1 MRRISAKN
9 DKRKT
14 AKATTPLRFKENIFL
29 LYRDLISTFEVQSP
43 HMLTRIFLAG
53 YPPILGM
60 VYVSRS
66 CCLQTI
72 KIPPNF
78 KSEVG
83 ECLRHSKTAHRNIV
97 FFIRWACPIYIHI
110 KNRADEPVICSLVHR
125 LCVLCVWLFND
136 CNMTLFYSY
145 QTFLLALWTKEWKV
159 FKLCIF
165 PYHNAGFVFTNW
177 T

>member
-1 MRRISAKN
+1 MMEKSRAWIELDRAALRHN
-9 DKRKT
+9 VEALRKRLPPGC
-14 AKATTPLRFKENIFL
+14 ALMPVLKANAYGHGAVTTPLRFKENIFL

-110 KNRADEPVICSLVHR
+110 KNRADEPVIAHLFIGSASYASGSL
-125 LCVLCVWLFND
+125 
-136 CNMTLFYSY
+136 MT
-145 QTFLLALWTKEWKV
+145 V
-159 FKLCIF
+159 I
-165 PYHNAGFVFTNW
+165 
-177 T
+177 